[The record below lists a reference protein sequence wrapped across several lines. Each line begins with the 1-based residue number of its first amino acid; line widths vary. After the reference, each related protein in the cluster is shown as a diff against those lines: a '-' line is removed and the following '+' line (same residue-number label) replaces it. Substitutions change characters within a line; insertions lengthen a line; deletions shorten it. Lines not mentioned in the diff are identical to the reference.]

1 MIINRPT
8 VDSDNLLD
16 FIKSFFEKKNGDL
29 YVVTNHEEPIM
40 RIPYGVSTERIP
52 LKDIKRYSDLY
63 GTQSED
69 IFYDIVRSLG
79 EDIEARIDIVYSEE
93 KKTLHI
99 KLKDSDAPDAPDNM
113 NKLSVI
119 QRLFRGINTNRH
131 KLEVVDDHLELE
143 LVEGSR
149 EAYGLETDVSLI
161 AVTMTLVYAIC
172 DKPLS
177 PLRSLIPFVDEMILS
192 DALTQNNR
200 RVHVSD
206 EIDGLF
212 EVLNELSLKNNEN
225 LTHSSLKI
233 EYISK
238 VTSRFVHDVFSADS
252 RMRRNFLQQMLT
264 IYTGYMFVYLMSTL
278 EERKVSMKNSLIY
291 ATNSRFLNER
301 EFIWFNM
308 GLTVPSESMISEYAT
323 YLDLISSSH
332 KRHKIVVVDH
342 DHPTIEKSVSV
353 NTLFIEDPFSD
364 EVRLRRNSK
373 RRRYDGIVFYDGVQC
388 IVLHHPMKLHFD
400 RENSDE
406 DSKFGNRKSSRKKS
420 SSFFDYDEDCDEL
433 GCITLYVYDSYS
445 KSFISSDTGE
455 YFSLELTG
463 ILSTIKTIDHFIQT
477 ILNDDVEKSYRKFRQ
492 YSIHC
497 FAEGSVYMV
506 YTPSGSVSP
515 FKKGL
520 KMYDASSIAE
530 KPISMSTFKKFKDDA
545 IFEILTK

>member
-29 YVVTNHEEPIM
+29 YVVTNHEKPIM

-52 LKDIKRYSDLY
+52 LKDIKRYSDLH

-69 IFYDIVRSLG
+69 IFYDIVQYLG

-99 KLKDSDAPDAPDNM
+99 KLKDSDAPDNM
-113 NKLSVI
+113 NKLLVI
-119 QRLFRGINTNRH
+119 QRLFRGINTSRH
-131 KLEVVDDHLELE
+131 KLEVVNDHLELE
-143 LVEGSR
+143 LVEGSG

-161 AVTMTLVYAIC
+161 AVTMTLVYVIC

-206 EIDGLF
+206 EINGLF
-212 EVLNELSLKNNEN
+212 EVLNELSLKNDEN
-225 LTHSSLKI
+225 LTHSSFKI
-233 EYISK
+233 EYMSK
-238 VTSRFVHDVFSADS
+238 VTSRFVHDVFSEDS
-252 RMRRNFLQQMLT
+252 YTRQDFLQQMLT

-278 EERKVSMKNSLIY
+278 EERKVSTKNSLIY
-291 ATNSRFLNER
+291 ATNSRSSKNR
-301 EFIWFNM
+301 EFIWFNT
-308 GLTVPSESMISEYAT
+308 GLTVPSESMIYEYAT

-342 DHPTIEKSVSV
+342 DHPTIEKPVSV

-364 EVRLRRNSK
+364 GARLRRNS
-373 RRRYDGIVFYDGVQC
+373 RRRKYDGIDFYDGVQC
-388 IVLHHPMKLHFD
+388 IVLHHPTKLYFE
-400 RENSDE
+400 REDIDE
-406 DSKFGNRKSSRKKS
+406 RYVSEIQNKRSSRKKS
-420 SSFFDYDEDCDEL
+420 SSFFDYDEDCEEL

-463 ILSTIKTIDHFIQT
+463 ILSTIETIDHFIQT

-506 YTPSGSVSP
+506 YTPSESVSP

-530 KPISMSTFKKFKDDA
+530 NPISMSTLKKFKDDA